1 VLFVSTAEKSLQ
13 IKAKRKSCLLMN
25 VSFSESHMSEFSLVP
40 QNVELAFLAKEEDES
55 QDAIELKD

>member
-1 VLFVSTAEKSLQ
+1 
-13 IKAKRKSCLLMN
+13 
-25 VSFSESHMSEFSLVP
+25 MSEFSLVP